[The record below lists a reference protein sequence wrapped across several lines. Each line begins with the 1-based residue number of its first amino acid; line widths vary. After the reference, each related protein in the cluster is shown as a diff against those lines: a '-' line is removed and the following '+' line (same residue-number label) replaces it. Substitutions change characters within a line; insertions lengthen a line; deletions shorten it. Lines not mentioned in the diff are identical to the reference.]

1 MDFVKGIVKKYFRS
15 YNRTLKDGTKKTY
28 KTEQVQVT
36 ISKSDNIFDDKEE
49 VCIISNSQA
58 NEMAESQDMIF
69 ALELFNAMLS
79 EENKKLSDSLKETQK
94 DLVEHSSKLEAFTV
108 ELDDNKLELDQSNKK
123 LLILKEDCS
132 NLRSQLEEN
141 KNTISNLKGQLDD
154 KNFIIDDL
162 NEHIQS
168 LNLKVDSL
176 NEEIDELNTINVE
189 LSTNLNDALSNINE
203 VPVESDLN
211 NNLNG
216 YHSGLN
222 INNNHLLTSTVD
234 EDSEVLVS
242 DVKGSV
248 AYDYN
253 DYIDLQREYIALLK
267 KYEAS
272 QERLYDEKIS
282 NIHYRNLINKFK
294 SFVLKIE

>member
-58 NEMAESQDMIF
+58 NEIAESQDMIS

-94 DLVEHSSKLEAFTV
+94 DLFEHSSKLEAFTV

-168 LNLKVDSL
+168 LNIKVDSL
-176 NEEIDELNTINVE
+176 NEEIDELNTTNVE

-203 VPVESDLN
+203 VPIKNDLN
-211 NNLNG
+211 NNLDV
-216 YHSGLN
+216 YPSGLN

-253 DYIDLQREYIALLK
+253 DYIDLQREYIALLR
-267 KYEAS
+267 KYEES
-272 QERLYDEKIS
+272 QENLYNEKVKV
-282 NIHYRNLINKFK
+282 IHYKNLLDKFK
-294 SFVLKIE
+294 SFIARLE

>member
-58 NEMAESQDMIF
+58 NEIAESQDMIS

-94 DLVEHSSKLEAFTV
+94 DLFEHSSKLEAFTV

-176 NEEIDELNTINVE
+176 NEEIDELNTTNGE
-189 LSTNLNDALSNINE
+189 LSANLDEALSNISE
-203 VPVESDLN
+203 GPVESDLN

-234 EDSEVLVS
+234 EDSEVLV
-242 DVKGSV
+242 

-253 DYIDLQREYIALLK
+253 DYIDLQREYIALLR
-267 KYEAS
+267 KYEES
-272 QERLYDEKIS
+272 QENLYNEKVKV
-282 NIHYRNLINKFK
+282 IHYKNLLDKFK
-294 SFVLKIE
+294 SFIARLE

>member
-58 NEMAESQDMIF
+58 NEIAESQDMIF

-94 DLVEHSSKLEAFTV
+94 DLFEHSSKLEAFTV

-176 NEEIDELNTINVE
+176 NEEIDELNTTNVE

>member
-1 MDFVKGIVKKYFRS
+1 MWWFSFIRS
-15 YNRTLKDGTKKTY
+15 
-28 KTEQVQVT
+28 
-36 ISKSDNIFDDKEE
+36 
-49 VCIISNSQA
+49 
-58 NEMAESQDMIF
+58 
-69 ALELFNAMLS
+69 
-79 EENKKLSDSLKETQK
+79 KETQK
-94 DLVEHSSKLEAFTV
+94 DLFEHSSKLEAFTV

-176 NEEIDELNTINVE
+176 NEEIDELNTTNVE

-203 VPVESDLN
+203 VPIENDLN

-216 YHSGLN
+216 YHRGLN

-234 EDSEVLVS
+234 EDSEGLVS

-248 AYDYN
+248 LA
-253 DYIDLQREYIALLK
+253 
-267 KYEAS
+267 
-272 QERLYDEKIS
+272 
-282 NIHYRNLINKFK
+282 
-294 SFVLKIE
+294 IELGL

>member
-58 NEMAESQDMIF
+58 NEIAESQDMIS

-94 DLVEHSSKLEAFTV
+94 DLFEHSSKLEAFTV

-176 NEEIDELNTINVE
+176 NEEIDELNTTNVE

-203 VPVESDLN
+203 VPIENDLN

-216 YHSGLN
+216 YHRGLN

-248 AYDYN
+248 ADEYKY
-253 DYIDLQREYIALLK
+253 YIDVQREYIALLRK
-267 KYEAS
+267 DEES
-272 QERLYDEKIS
+272 QENLYNEKVKV
-282 NIHYRNLINKFK
+282 IHYKNLLDKFK
-294 SFVLKIE
+294 SFIARLE

>member
-58 NEMAESQDMIF
+58 NEIAESQDMIS

-94 DLVEHSSKLEAFTV
+94 DLFEHSSKLEAFTV

-176 NEEIDELNTINVE
+176 NEEIDELNTTNVE

>member
-58 NEMAESQDMIF
+58 NEIAESQDMIS

-94 DLVEHSSKLEAFTV
+94 DLFEHSSKLEAFTV

-176 NEEIDELNTINVE
+176 NEEIDELNTTNVE

-203 VPVESDLN
+203 VPIENDLN
-211 NNLNG
+211 NNLDV
-216 YHSGLN
+216 YPSGLN

-234 EDSEVLVS
+234 EDGEVLVS

-253 DYIDLQREYIALLK
+253 DYIDLQREYIALLR
-267 KYEAS
+267 KYEES
-272 QERLYDEKIS
+272 QENLYNEKVKV
-282 NIHYRNLINKFK
+282 IHYKNLLDKFK
-294 SFVLKIE
+294 SFIARLE

>member
-58 NEMAESQDMIF
+58 NEMAESQDMIS

-79 EENKKLSDSLKETQK
+79 EENRKLSDSLKETQK
-94 DLVEHSSKLEAFTV
+94 DLFEHSSKLEAFTV

-168 LNLKVDSL
+168 LNIKVDSL
-176 NEEIDELNTINVE
+176 NEEIDELNTTNVE

-253 DYIDLQREYIALLK
+253 DYIDLQREYIALLR
-267 KYEAS
+267 KYEES
-272 QERLYDEKIS
+272 QENLYNEKVKV
-282 NIHYRNLINKFK
+282 IHYKNLLDKFK
-294 SFVLKIE
+294 SFIARLE

>member
-94 DLVEHSSKLEAFTV
+94 DLFEHSSKLEAFTV

-176 NEEIDELNTINVE
+176 NEEIDELNTTNVE

>member
-58 NEMAESQDMIF
+58 NEIAESQDMIS

-94 DLVEHSSKLEAFTV
+94 DLFDHSSKLEAFTV

-168 LNLKVDSL
+168 LNIKVDSL
-176 NEEIDELNTINVE
+176 NEEIDELNTTNVE

-253 DYIDLQREYIALLK
+253 DYIDLQREYIALLR
-267 KYEAS
+267 KYEES
-272 QERLYDEKIS
+272 QENLYNEKVKV
-282 NIHYRNLINKFK
+282 IHYKNLLDKFK
-294 SFVLKIE
+294 SFIARLE

>member
-49 VCIISNSQA
+49 VFIISNSQA
-58 NEMAESQDMIF
+58 NEIAESQDMIS

-94 DLVEHSSKLEAFTV
+94 DLFDHSSKLEAFTV

-168 LNLKVDSL
+168 LNLKVNSL
-176 NEEIDELNTINVE
+176 NEEIDELNTTNIE
-189 LSTNLNDALSNINE
+189 LSTNLNDALSNINK

-253 DYIDLQREYIALLK
+253 DYIDLQREYIALLR
-267 KYEAS
+267 KYEES
-272 QERLYDEKIS
+272 QENLYNEKVKV
-282 NIHYRNLINKFK
+282 IHYKNLLDKFK
-294 SFVLKIE
+294 SFIARLE

>member
-176 NEEIDELNTINVE
+176 NEEIDELNTTNVE

>member
-58 NEMAESQDMIF
+58 NEIAESQDMIF

-94 DLVEHSSKLEAFTV
+94 DLFEHSSKLEAFTV

-176 NEEIDELNTINVE
+176 NEEIDELNTTNVE
-189 LSTNLNDALSNINE
+189 LSNNLNDALSNINE

-253 DYIDLQREYIALLK
+253 DYIDLQREYIALLR
-267 KYEAS
+267 KYEES
-272 QERLYDEKIS
+272 QENLYNEKVKV
-282 NIHYRNLINKFK
+282 IHYKNLLDKFK
-294 SFVLKIE
+294 SFIARLE

>member
-58 NEMAESQDMIF
+58 NEIAESQDMIS

-94 DLVEHSSKLEAFTV
+94 DLFEHSSKLEAFTV

-176 NEEIDELNTINVE
+176 NEEIDELNTTNGE
-189 LSTNLNDALSNINE
+189 LSANLDEALSNISE
-203 VPVESDLN
+203 GPVESDLN

-253 DYIDLQREYIALLK
+253 DYIDLQREYIALLR
-267 KYEAS
+267 KYEES
-272 QERLYDEKIS
+272 QENLYNEKVKV
-282 NIHYRNLINKFK
+282 IHYKNLLDKFK
-294 SFVLKIE
+294 SFIARLE